1 METVIPVR
9 ARRRARRYDRERGC
23 YVYDIAFKTQTPLTE
38 RTIEVAEAFGLG
50 VDETQEH
57 VLYKDFTVKLAVGDV
72 VYITGDS
79 GSGKSVLLRALRED
93 LGDEAAAMAE
103 LEAPGDKP
111 IIDLVGDSFRDA
123 LRLLSKVGLNDAFLF
138 LRRPSHLSDGQRY
151 RFKIAQLLDMERPY
165 WLCDEFCSTLD
176 RSTAKI
182 VAYNVQKLAR
192 RSGATLIVATT
203 HTDLLDDLCPSV
215 HIRKG
220 WGTEI
225 SINYYS
231 NAEAAGCTVA
241 RDVTVQESSKED
253 YMRLAHL
260 HYRNHR
266 VVAPH
271 KFYSMR
277 LGDELIGIIAYTYT
291 TPTAAGR
298 RQAVGYRPYLKELN
312 KEWTLISR
320 VIVHPKYRTIG
331 LGAKLVKDTL
341 GLTGRRHVELTAVM
355 AQYNPFAE
363 RAGMKKIL
371 VKEPTEKIVEAV
383 ERLKKL
389 GFNPPLLA
397 SRSHN
402 ERTLSS
408 LSPEELDGVYEV
420 LLGVDR
426 HYYRRLARAQAP
438 YLKKTGFVEW
448 LGAADTGSL
457 AWSLQILSILAQTK
471 AYLYWC
477 SDWTDRAD
485 ISTNSPLVQIS
496 GREDS
501 SCADIRTR
509 KNEEV
514 EA

>member
-1 METVIPVR
+1 MKLKATRRVR
-9 ARRRARRYDRERGC
+9 RFDRERGC

-57 VLYKDFTVKLAVGDV
+57 VLYRDFEVKLAMGDV

-79 GSGKSVLLRALRED
+79 GSGKSVLLRALMDD
-93 LGDEAAAMAE
+93 LGEEAASMAE
-103 LEAPGDKP
+103 LEAPGDGP
-111 IIDLVGDSFRDA
+111 IIDLVGGSFREA

-151 RFKIAQLLDMERPY
+151 RFRIAQLLDMERPY

-220 WGTEI
+220 WGAEI

-231 NAEAAGCTVA
+231 NAEAAGCTVT
-241 RDVTVQESSKED
+241 RDVKVQEATKED
-253 YMRLAHL
+253 YMRLAYL
-260 HYRNHR
+260 HYRDHR

-271 KFYSMR
+271 RFYSMR
-277 LGDELIGIIAYTYT
+277 LGEELIGVIAYTYPA
-291 TPTAAGR
+291 PTAAGR
-298 RQAVGYRPYLKELN
+298 VKAVGYRPYLKELN

-341 GLTGRRHVELTAVM
+341 RLTSRRHVELTAVM

-371 VKEPTEKIVEAV
+371 VKEPTDKVVEAV
-383 ERLKKL
+383 ETLKAL

-397 SRSHN
+397 SRSYN
-402 ERTLSS
+402 ERKLSS
-408 LSPEELDGVYEV
+408 LGPEGLACVHEA

-438 YLKKTGFVEW
+438 YLNKTGFVEW
-448 LGAADTGSL
+448 LSAADAGSL
-457 AWSLQILSILAQTK
+457 AWSLQILGVLSQTK

-477 SDWTDRAD
+477 RDWNHT
-485 ISTNSPLVQIS
+485 
-496 GREDS
+496 S
-501 SCADIRTR
+501 S
-509 KNEEV
+509 EV
-514 EA
+514 ET

>member
-23 YVYDIAFKTQTPLTE
+23 YVYDISFKTQTPLTE

-57 VLYKDFTVKLAVGDV
+57 VLYRDFMVKLAVGDV

-93 LGDEAAAMAE
+93 LGDEAAAMDE
-103 LEAPGDKP
+103 LESLEDRP
-111 IIDLVGDSFRDA
+111 IIDLVGGSFSEA
-123 LRLLSKVGLNDAFLF
+123 LRLLSRVGLNDAYLF

-151 RFKIAQLLDMERPY
+151 RFRVAQLLDEGKPF

-176 RSTAKI
+176 RETARI
-182 VAYNVQKLAR
+182 VAYNIQKLAR

-203 HTDLLDDLCPSV
+203 HTDLFDDLGPSV

-220 WGTEI
+220 WGAEI
-225 SINYYS
+225 SVNYYS

-253 YMRLAHL
+253 YMRLAYL
-260 HYRNHR
+260 HYRDHR

-271 KFYSMR
+271 KFFSMR
-277 LGDELIGIIAYTYT
+277 LGDELIGVIAYTYPA
-291 TPTAAGR
+291 PTAKGR
-298 RQAVGYRPYLKELN
+298 VKAVGYRPYLKELN
-312 KEWTLISR
+312 TEWTLISR

-331 LGAKLVKDTL
+331 LGARLVKDTL

-371 VKEPTEKIVEAV
+371 VKEPTEKIVKTV
-383 ERLKKL
+383 ETLKAL

-397 SRSHN
+397 SRSYN
-402 ERTLSS
+402 ERKLTS
-408 LSPEELDGVYEV
+408 LGPEGLAAVHEALM
-420 LLGVDR
+420 GVDR
-426 HYYRRLARAQAP
+426 HYYRRLARTQAP
-438 YLKKTGFVEW
+438 YLNKTGFIEW
-448 LGAADTGSL
+448 LSAADVESL
-457 AWSLQILSILAQTK
+457 AWSLKTLGVLSQTK

-477 SDWTDRAD
+477 RDWV
-485 ISTNSPLVQIS
+485 NM
-496 GREDS
+496 GE
-501 SCADIRTR
+501 
-509 KNEEV
+509 
-514 EA
+514 

>member
-1 METVIPVR
+1 VR
-9 ARRRARRYDRERGC
+9 ARRRSRRYDRERGC
-23 YVYDIAFKTQTPLTE
+23 YVYDISFKTQTPLTE

-57 VLYKDFTVKLAVGDV
+57 VLYRDFEVKLAVGDV

-93 LGDEAAAMAE
+93 LGDEAASMAK
-103 LEAPGDKP
+103 LEAPGDRP
-111 IIDLVGDSFRDA
+111 IIDLVGETFQGA

-151 RFKIAQLLDMERPY
+151 RFRIAQLLDMGKPY

-176 RSTAKI
+176 RSTARI

-203 HTDLLDDLCPSV
+203 HTDLFDDLSPSV

-220 WGTEI
+220 
-225 SINYYS
+225 
-231 NAEAAGCTVA
+231 
-241 RDVTVQESSKED
+241 
-253 YMRLAHL
+253 
-260 HYRNHR
+260 
-266 VVAPH
+266 
-271 KFYSMR
+271 
-277 LGDELIGIIAYTYT
+277 
-291 TPTAAGR
+291 
-298 RQAVGYRPYLKELN
+298 
-312 KEWTLISR
+312 R

-331 LGAKLVKDTL
+331 LGARLVKDTL

-371 VKEPTEKIVEAV
+371 VKEPTEKIVKTV
-383 ERLKKL
+383 ETLKAL

-397 SRSHN
+397 SRSYN
-402 ERTLSS
+402 ERKLTS
-408 LSPEELDGVYEV
+408 LSPEGLAAVHEA

-438 YLKKTGFVEW
+438 YLNKTVFVEW
-448 LGAADTGSL
+448 LSDANAGSL
-457 AWSLQILSILAQTK
+457 AWSLQILGVLAQTK

-477 SDWTDRAD
+477 RDW
-485 ISTNSPLVQIS
+485 N
-496 GREDS
+496 
-501 SCADIRTR
+501 RT
-509 KNEEV
+509 NEEV
-514 EA
+514 ES

>member
-1 METVIPVR
+1 MSRVR
-9 ARRRARRYDRERGC
+9 IGRRVRRYDKKRGC
-23 YVYDIAFKTQTPLTE
+23 YVYDINFKTQTPLTE

-50 VDETQEH
+50 VDEEQEH
-57 VLYKDFTVKLAVGDV
+57 VLYKDFEVKLTLGDV

-79 GSGKSVLLRALRED
+79 GSGKSVLLRALRDD
-93 LGDEAAAMAE
+93 LGDEAAAMEE
-103 LEAPGDKP
+103 LEAPGERP

-123 LRLLSKVGLNDAFLF
+123 LRLLSLVGLNDAFLF

-151 RFKIAQLLDMERPY
+151 RFKIAQLLDRGRPY

-176 RSTAKI
+176 RTTAKI
-182 VAYNVQKLAR
+182 VAYNVQKMAR

-203 HTDLLDDLCPSV
+203 HTDLFDDLSPSI
-215 HIRKG
+215 HIHKS
-220 WGTEI
+220 WGSEI
-225 SINYYS
+225 SIRYHS
-231 NAEAAGCTVA
+231 NVETARCTVA
-241 RDVTVQESSKED
+241 RDVTVQGSTKED
-253 YMRLAHL
+253 YMRLAYL
-260 HYRNHR
+260 HYRDHR

-271 KFYSMR
+271 RFYSMKLR
-277 LGDELIGIIAYTYT
+277 DELIGVIAYTYPA
-291 TPTAAGR
+291 PTAAGR
-298 RQAVGYRPYLKELN
+298 VKAVGYRPRLKDLN
-312 KEWTLISR
+312 EEWTLISR

-371 VKEPTEKIVEAV
+371 VKEPTEKIVKTV
-383 ERLKKL
+383 DRLKKL

-397 SRSHN
+397 SRSYN
-402 ERTLSS
+402 ERMLAS
-408 LSPEELDGVYEV
+408 LSPEGLACVHEA

-426 HYYRRLARAQAP
+426 HYYRRLARAQSP
-438 YLKKTGFVEW
+438 YLKKTDFVEW

-477 SDWTDRAD
+477 RDWTEGHD
-485 ISTNSPLVQIS
+485 Q
-496 GREDS
+496 
-501 SCADIRTR
+501 
-509 KNEEV
+509 
-514 EA
+514 

>member
-1 METVIPVR
+1 VSRVR
-9 ARRRARRYDRERGC
+9 IGRRVRRYDKKRGC
-23 YVYDIAFKTQTPLTE
+23 YVYDINFKTQTPLTE

-50 VDETQEH
+50 VDEEQEH
-57 VLYKDFTVKLAVGDV
+57 VLYKDFEVKLTLGDV

-79 GSGKSVLLRALRED
+79 GSGKSVLLRALRDD
-93 LGDEAAAMAE
+93 LGDEAAAMEE
-103 LEAPGDKP
+103 LEAPGERP

-123 LRLLSKVGLNDAFLF
+123 LRLLSLVGLNDAFLF

-151 RFKIAQLLDMERPY
+151 RFKIAQLLDRGRPY

-176 RSTAKI
+176 RTTAKI
-182 VAYNVQKLAR
+182 VAYNVQKMAR

-203 HTDLLDDLCPSV
+203 HTDLFDDLSPSI
-215 HIRKG
+215 HIHKS
-220 WGTEI
+220 WGSEI
-225 SINYYS
+225 SIRYHS
-231 NAEAAGCTVA
+231 NVETARCTVA
-241 RDVTVQESSKED
+241 RDVTVQGSTKED
-253 YMRLAHL
+253 YMRLAYL
-260 HYRNHR
+260 HYRDHR

-271 KFYSMR
+271 RFYSMKLR
-277 LGDELIGIIAYTYT
+277 DELIGVIAYTYPA
-291 TPTAAGR
+291 PTAAGR
-298 RQAVGYRPYLKELN
+298 VKAVGYRPRLKDLN
-312 KEWTLISR
+312 EEWTLISR

-371 VKEPTEKIVEAV
+371 VKEPTEKIVKTV
-383 ERLKKL
+383 DRLKKL

-397 SRSHN
+397 SRSYN
-402 ERTLSS
+402 ERMLAS
-408 LSPEELDGVYEV
+408 LSPEGLACVHEA

-426 HYYRRLARAQAP
+426 HYYRRLARAQSP
-438 YLKKTGFVEW
+438 YLKKTDFVEW

-477 SDWTDRAD
+477 RDWTEGHD
-485 ISTNSPLVQIS
+485 Q
-496 GREDS
+496 
-501 SCADIRTR
+501 
-509 KNEEV
+509 
-514 EA
+514 

>member
-9 ARRRARRYDRERGC
+9 ARRRSRRFDKERGC

-57 VLYKDFTVKLAVGDV
+57 VLYRDFMVKLAVGDV

-79 GSGKSVLLRALRED
+79 GSGKSVLLRALKDD
-93 LGDEAAAMAE
+93 LGDEAAAMDE
-103 LEAPGDKP
+103 LESPGDRP
-111 IIDLVGDSFRDA
+111 IIDLVGGSFREA
-123 LRLLSKVGLNDAFLF
+123 LRLLSRVGLNDAFLF

-151 RFKIAQLLDMERPY
+151 RFRIAQLLDRGRPY

-176 RSTAKI
+176 RITAKI

-203 HTDLLDDLCPSV
+203 HTDLLDDLCPSI

-225 SINYYS
+225 SVNYYS
-231 NAEAAGCTVA
+231 NAEAAGCTVT
-241 RDVTVQESSKED
+241 RGVTVQESTKED
-253 YMRLAHL
+253 YMRLAYL
-260 HYRNHR
+260 HYRDHR

-271 KFYSMR
+271 KFFSMK
-277 LGDELIGIIAYTYT
+277 LDGELVGVIAYTYT

-298 RQAVGYRPYLKELN
+298 VKAVGYRPYLKELN

-331 LGAKLVKDTL
+331 LGAKLVRDTL
-341 GLTGRRHVELTAVM
+341 LLTGRRHVELIAVM

-363 RAGMKKIL
+363 KAGMKKIL
-371 VKEPTEKIVEAV
+371 VKKPTEKIVEAV
-383 ERLKKL
+383 DRLKAL
-389 GFNPPLLA
+389 GFNPALLA
-397 SRSHN
+397 SRSYD

-408 LSPEELDGVYEV
+408 LSPEGLAGVHEA

-426 HYYRRLARAQAP
+426 HYYRRLARTQAP
-438 YLKKTGFVEW
+438 YLKKTDFVEW
-448 LGAADTGSL
+448 LGAADTQSL
-457 AWSLQILSILAQTK
+457 AWTLRILGILSQTK

-477 SDWTDRAD
+477 RDW
-485 ISTNSPLVQIS
+485 VE
-496 GREDS
+496 G
-501 SCADIRTR
+501 
-509 KNEEV
+509 EELC
-514 EA
+514 

>member
-1 METVIPVR
+1 MSRVR
-9 ARRRARRYDRERGC
+9 IGRRVRRYDKERGC
-23 YVYDIAFKTQTPLTE
+23 YVYDVNFKTQTPLTE

-50 VDETQEH
+50 VDEEQEH
-57 VLYKDFTVKLAVGDV
+57 VLYKDFEVKLTMGDV

-79 GSGKSVLLRALRED
+79 GSGKSVLLRALRDD
-93 LGDEAAAMAE
+93 LGEEAATMAE
-103 LEAPGDKP
+103 LEAPEDRP
-111 IIDLVGDSFRDA
+111 IIDLVGNSFQSA

-151 RFKIAQLLDMERPY
+151 RFKIAQLLDLGRPY

-176 RSTAKI
+176 RPTAKI

-225 SINYYS
+225 SINYHS
-231 NAEAAGCTVA
+231 NAEASGCTVT
-241 RDVTVQESSKED
+241 RDVTVQETTKED

-277 LGDELIGIIAYTYT
+277 LGDELIGIIAYTYPP
-291 TPTAAGR
+291 PTAAGR
-298 RQAVGYRPYLKELN
+298 WQAVGYRPYLRELN
-312 KEWTLISR
+312 EEWTLISR

-341 GLTGRRHVELTAVM
+341 RLTGRRHVELMAVM

-371 VKEPTEKIVEAV
+371 VKEPTEKIVKAV
-383 ERLKKL
+383 DRLKAL

-397 SRSHN
+397 SRSYN
-402 ERTLSS
+402 ERKLTS
-408 LSPEELDGVYEV
+408 LSPEGLAGVHEA

-426 HYYRRLARAQAP
+426 HYYRRLARAQTP
-438 YLKKTGFVEW
+438 YLKKTDFVEW
-448 LGAADTGSL
+448 LGSADTGSL

-477 SDWTDRAD
+477 RDWGTAD
-485 ISTNSPLVQIS
+485 
-496 GREDS
+496 
-501 SCADIRTR
+501 
-509 KNEEV
+509 
-514 EA
+514 